1 MNTFKIRKLV
11 SAGLFA
17 ALVCVA
23 TLLIAIPLP
32 TGGFANLGDVFVI
45 LAGGMLGPIGA
56 VSAGLGAA
64 LADLFLGYGIYA
76 PATFVIKG
84 GMALLVW
91 WLTKNMKT
99 RPAFVWVAAF
109 LAELWMVL
117 GYFLFELCLYAP
129 AAAAA
134 NLLGN
139 GAQGLV
145 ALIAAPPLFFI
156 LKKNAALQKFL

>member
-1 MNTFKIRKLV
+1 MNIKKLV

-17 ALVCVA
+17 ALICVV

-45 LAGGMLGPIGA
+45 LAGGLLGPIGA
-56 VSAGLGAA
+56 VSAGLGAS

-76 PATFVIKG
+76 PATFVIKA
-84 GMALLVW
+84 GMALIVCGMA
-91 WLTKNMKT
+91 KPIAKH
-99 RPAFVWVAAF
+99 PALFWVSAL

-129 AAAAA
+129 VAAAA
-134 NLLGN
+134 NLPGN
-139 GAQGLV
+139 GMQGLV
-145 ALIAAPPLFFI
+145 AVIAAPPLLLL
-156 LKKNAALQKFL
+156 LKNLKPLQRYL